1 LSKERR
7 RILLVDDD
15 PDNNRI
21 FAIVLR
27 DNGLEVDAFEDPQLA
42 LSAFK
47 PTYYDLVILDI
58 TMPRMYGD
66 ELYQKLRKID
76 DKFKVCFITAS
87 EPDQYKTRFSPTSSD
102 SIYFMRKPIRM
113 DELVKK
119 VDEIIVEANRQE

>member
-1 LSKERR
+1 LTKERP

-21 FAIVLR
+21 FTIALR
-27 DNGLEVDAFEDPQLA
+27 DNGFAVDAFEYPHLA

-58 TMPRMYGD
+58 TMPGMYGD

-87 EPDQYKTRFSPTSSD
+87 EPDQYKTSV
-102 SIYFMRKPIRM
+102 I
-113 DELVKK
+113 
-119 VDEIIVEANRQE
+119 

>member
-1 LSKERR
+1 M
-7 RILLVDDD
+7 LVDDD

-21 FAIVLR
+21 FAIALR

-47 PTYYDLVILDI
+47 PTYYDFVILDI

-76 DKFKVCFITAS
+76 KKFKFFLSLHLNLISTKPDFHQRHLTAFILLES
-87 EPDQYKTRFSPTSSD
+87 Q
-102 SIYFMRKPIRM
+102 
-113 DELVKK
+113 
-119 VDEIIVEANRQE
+119 